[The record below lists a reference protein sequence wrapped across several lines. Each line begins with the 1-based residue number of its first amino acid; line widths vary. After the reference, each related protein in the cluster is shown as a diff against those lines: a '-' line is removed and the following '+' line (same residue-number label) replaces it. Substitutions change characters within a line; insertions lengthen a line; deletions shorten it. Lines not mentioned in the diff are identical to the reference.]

1 MENKRHK
8 NKKTKAITSSDAFDE
23 QDTPEM
29 YQLKQKNQFL
39 EQKIRTQRNQIENL
53 YHEINNLQEKE
64 EEHQERIKAFDKL
77 DRYVKRMSKNNRNV
91 KTLW

>member
-1 MENKRHK
+1 MENKRQ
-8 NKKTKAITSSDAFDE
+8 KKKSTKTVSSSDAFDE

-39 EQKIRTQRNQIENL
+39 KQKIRTQTNQIGQL
-53 YHEINNLQEKE
+53 YIEINNLQEKE
-64 EEHQERIKAFDKL
+64 EEHQERIQAFDKL
-77 DRYVKRMSKNNRNV
+77 DRYVKRMTKNNQKA